1 MILSKFNNAPLI
13 LATLLFAGQ
22 ATADQCRDYG
32 TTAFACIIEK
42 NNKVVSVCVNNNQ
55 IMRYRYGATNAVP
68 ELELYASSSDNFDG
82 FFNYG
87 TGRYIWH
94 EATFPNAGY
103 SYVVSF
109 TADKLDENH
118 PIKGS
123 VQVLKDYNPVATLKC
138 NESSIFNNMD
148 VLY

>member
-1 MILSKFNNAPLI
+1 MILSKFNNAALI
-13 LATLLFAGQ
+13 LTTLLFAGQ
-22 ATADQCRDYG
+22 ATADQCKDYG
-32 TTAFACIIEK
+32 TTAFSCIIEK
-42 NNKVVSVCVNNNQ
+42 NSKAVSVCVNNK
-55 IMRYRYGATNAVP
+55 IMRYQYGAIYAPP

-82 FFNYG
+82 FFNHG

-118 PIKGS
+118 PIEGS

-138 NESSIFNNMD
+138 NENSIYNNMD